1 MKYETIGLIVFLITA
16 ICGLVVIGYI
26 QSTEKI
32 ELAKLG
38 YEQTRLDGVTIWIKR
53 GIIE

>member
-1 MKYETIGLIVFLITA
+1 MKETTGFIIAVMLVMCTIIV
-16 ICGLVVIGYI
+16 VEYI
-26 QSTEKI
+26 QVIEKV

-53 GIIE
+53 GSLE